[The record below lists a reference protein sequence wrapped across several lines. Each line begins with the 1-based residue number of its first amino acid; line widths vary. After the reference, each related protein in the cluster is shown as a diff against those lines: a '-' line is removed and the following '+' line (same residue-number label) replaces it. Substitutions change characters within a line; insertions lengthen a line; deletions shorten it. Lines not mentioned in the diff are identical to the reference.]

1 MINKIFIRIPGSYD
15 INFAIIFI
23 QFLNLAPFPHFHRIA
38 ISHMASAAV
47 GTFCNSNKR
56 CVIWVIIID
65 CPYAEMQNL

>member
-47 GTFCNSNKR
+47 LFAT
-56 CVIWVIIID
+56 VISD
-65 CPYAEMQNL
+65 ALYG